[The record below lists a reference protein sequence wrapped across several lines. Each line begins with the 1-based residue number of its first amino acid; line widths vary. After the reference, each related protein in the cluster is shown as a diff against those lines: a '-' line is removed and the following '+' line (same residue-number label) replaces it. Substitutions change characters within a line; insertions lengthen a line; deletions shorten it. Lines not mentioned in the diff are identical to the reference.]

1 LVASLETTATCF
13 AFTLYLLCKNPQ
25 KMQKML
31 QEIEKFKDENSLT
44 LEIIDKCVYLE
55 AVIKESLRLY
65 PPGPLLPRVIE
76 PII

>member
-1 LVASLETTATCF
+1 
-13 AFTLYLLCKNPQ
+13 
-25 KMQKML
+25 MQKML